1 MGVAGIIRL
10 LNVNSTSQITWVL
23 LFFALMTAQ
32 AVELLPEYV
41 VRAWH
46 FDGEN
51 LDIPTDVTRID
62 RFEIDRSLAN
72 SVPDLLATE
81 ANLFFSTVPG
91 STKVSMRGFGE
102 GSGLCTL
109 ILVDGQPLNPSDMG
123 RINWEQIPLD
133 SIESIEVLRGG
144 HNVLYGDKALS
155 GVIKIETRR
164 TDERRL
170 NIEGRVGSFGTS
182 QASASGGFGGDAW
195 SISGGVFREV
205 SEGYRDNS
213 ANETRSA
220 YLTAGRTFNGSD
232 DLDIRIAFGK
242 SDLTYPGPLIYGD
255 YESNPRASSNLGDHG
270 SENQYATATVR
281 WEGQRDWGSWEV
293 LSGYDHSEI
302 DWTFGA
308 ESYGKNVQDG
318 FSFKPRAR
326 LEIGER
332 LAFIFGNDLLYDQL
346 DFTQYLDEAHT
357 LVHAETALS
366 DRRISPFAFAEYE
379 CTDRLTVSSGTRYE
393 WVRFEVD
400 SLSYDQF
407 QSPPSV
413 LTNRGPRQNSNY
425 KNPPDILPDK
435 SFAELIHQEG
445 MAAEISLNYRQ
456 NENLSLWLGYDR
468 VYRYP
473 VCDERASYQGYDLAE
488 NINQDLD
495 AMEGDNYE
503 LGLKYASG
511 SHEFYTTAFFLLMEN
526 EIIYD
531 SEVSNDDLIPQGL
544 NINLGPVRRTGGD
557 LSYRYTA
564 ADWGFSIRLAY
575 VKTKQQSGV
584 GSGYEVPLVP
594 DFHTAS
600 QIWWEPLTGLRL
612 RWIHRYV
619 GERFA
624 GGDFT
629 NDEQKIDDYH
639 LFDAHVEVDA
649 SANCRLF
656 LKVDNVFDCLYAES
670 AYSGL
675 YYPGDGRSIS
685 LGMKLNF

>member
-1 MGVAGIIRL
+1 MLCGCRSLALVIL
-10 LNVNSTSQITWVL
+10 LSLSAT
-23 LFFALMTAQ
+23 
-32 AVELLPEYV
+32 AVEQLPEFV

-51 LDIPTDVTRID
+51 LGIPADVTQID
-62 RFEIDRSLAN
+62 RVEIDRSLAN

-81 ANLFFSTVPG
+81 ANLFFSTVAG

-102 GSGLCTL
+102 GSGLCAL

-123 RINWEQIPLD
+123 RINWEQVPLD
-133 SIESIEVLRGG
+133 SIESIEVIRGG

-164 TDERRL
+164 TDEKRL
-170 NIEGRVGSFGTS
+170 DIEGRVGSFGSS

-195 SISGGVFREV
+195 SISGGVFGQL
-205 SEGYRDNS
+205 SDGYRDNS
-213 ANETRSA
+213 ASETRNA
-220 YLTAGRTFNGSD
+220 YMAAGRTLNGSD

-255 YESNPRASSNLGDHG
+255 YESNPRASSNLGDQG

-308 ESYGKNVQDG
+308 EPYGKNVQDG

-326 LEIGER
+326 LELGER
-332 LAFIFGNDLLYDQL
+332 LAFIFGNDLLYDRL
-346 DFTQYLDEAHT
+346 DFTQYPDEAHT
-357 LVHAETALS
+357 LVSTEAALS
-366 DRRISPFAFAEYE
+366 ERRISPFALAEYE
-379 CTDRLTVSSGTRYE
+379 WTDRLTVSCGARYE

-400 SLSYDQF
+400 SLSYDQSQF
-407 QSPPSV
+407 QPIIE
-413 LTNRGPRQNSNY
+413 TNRGPRPNYENSS
-425 KNPPDILPDK
+425 DK

-445 MAAEISLNYRQ
+445 MAAEISLNYRL
-456 NENLSLWLGYDR
+456 NESLSLWLGYDR

-473 VCDERASYQGYDLAE
+473 VFDERASYQGVELAE

-511 SHEFYTTAFFLLMEN
+511 SHEFYATAFFLLMEN

-531 SEVSNDDLIPQGL
+531 PTVLNAALIPKGL
-544 NINLGPVRRTGGD
+544 NVNLGPVRRLGGD
-557 LSYRYTA
+557 LAYYYTVN
-564 ADWGFSIRLAY
+564 DWGFSVRVAY
-575 VKTKQQSGV
+575 VKTKQQSGA

-600 QIWWEPLTGLRL
+600 QIWWEPLDWLRL
-612 RWIHRYV
+612 RWVHRYV
-619 GERFA
+619 GERFE

-629 NDEQKIDDYH
+629 NQVQKIDDYH
-639 LFDAHVEVDA
+639 LFDAHVEMDA

-656 LKVDNVFDCLYAES
+656 LKVDNVLDSLYADS
-670 AYSGL
+670 AFYGS

-685 LGMKLNF
+685 LGVKLKF

>member
-1 MGVAGIIRL
+1 MLCGCRSLALV
-10 LNVNSTSQITWVL
+10 T
-23 LFFALMTAQ
+23 LFSLSAP
-32 AVELLPEYV
+32 AVEQLPEFV

-51 LDIPTDVTRID
+51 LGIPADVTRID
-62 RFEIDRSLAN
+62 RVEIDRSLAN

-81 ANLFFSTVPG
+81 ANLFFSTVAG

-102 GSGLCTL
+102 GSGLCSL
-109 ILVDGQPLNPSDMG
+109 ILIDGQPLNPSDMG
-123 RINWEQIPLD
+123 RINWEQVPLD

-155 GVIKIETRR
+155 GVIKIESRR
-164 TDERRL
+164 TDEKRL
-170 NIEGRVGSFGTS
+170 DMEGRVGSFGSS
-182 QASASGGFGGDAW
+182 QASFSGGFGGDAW
-195 SISGGVFREV
+195 SISGGVFRQL
-205 SEGYRDNS
+205 SDGYRDNS
-213 ANETRSA
+213 ASETRNA
-220 YLTAGRTFNGSD
+220 YMTAGRALNGSD
-232 DLDIRIAFGK
+232 DLDIRIALGE
-242 SDLTYPGPLIYGD
+242 SDLTYPGGLIYEA
-255 YESNPRASSNLGDHG
+255 YKSNPRASSNLGDQG

-293 LSGYDHSEI
+293 LSGYDHNEI
-302 DWTFGA
+302 DWTFGTG
-308 ESYGKNVQDG
+308 SYGENVQDG

-326 LEIGER
+326 VEIGER

-346 DFTQYLDEAHT
+346 DFTKYLDEAHT
-357 LVHAETALS
+357 MVPTEAALS
-366 DRRISPFAFAEYE
+366 ERRISPFVLAEYE
-379 CTDRLTVSSGTRYE
+379 WTDRLTVSCGARYE
-393 WVRFEVD
+393 WVRYEVD
-400 SLSYDQF
+400 SVSYDPSQF
-407 QSPPSV
+407 QPIIE
-413 LTNRGPRQNSNY
+413 TNRGPQLNPDY

-456 NENLSLWLGYDR
+456 NDNLSLWLGYDR

-473 VCDERASYQGYDLAE
+473 VFDERASYQGYDLAE

-511 SHEFYTTAFFLLMEN
+511 SHEFYATAFLLLMEN

-531 SEVSNDDLIPQGL
+531 PMVLNAALIPAGL

-575 VKTKQQSGV
+575 AQTKQQSGV
-584 GSGYEVPLVP
+584 GRGYEVPLVP
-594 DFHTAS
+594 DLHTAS

-619 GERFA
+619 GERFE

-629 NDEQKIDDYH
+629 NDKQKIDDYH

-656 LKVDNVFDCLYAES
+656 LKVDNVFDRLYAER
-670 AYSGL
+670 AYSDL

-685 LGMKLNF
+685 LGLKLNF

>member
-1 MGVAGIIRL
+1 
-10 LNVNSTSQITWVL
+10 
-23 LFFALMTAQ
+23 MTAQ

-46 FDGEN
+46 FDAEN
-51 LDIPTDVTRID
+51 LGIPADVTRIG
-62 RFEIDRSLAN
+62 RVEIDRSLAN
-72 SVPDLLATE
+72 SLPDLLATE

-102 GSGLCTL
+102 GSGPCTL
-109 ILVDGQPLNPSDMG
+109 ILIDGQPLNPPDMG

-164 TDERRL
+164 TDEKRL
-170 NIEGRVGSFGTS
+170 DIKGRLGSFGSS
-182 QASASGGFGGDAW
+182 QASVSGGFGGDAW
-195 SISGGVFREV
+195 NISGGVFGQL
-205 SEGYRDNS
+205 SDGYRDNS
-213 ANETRSA
+213 ASETRNA
-220 YLTAGRTFNGSD
+220 YMTAGRTLNGSD

-242 SDLTYPGPLIYGD
+242 SDLTYPSDLIYEA
-255 YESNPRASSNLGDHG
+255 YKSNPRASSNLGDQG

-293 LSGYDHSEI
+293 LSGYDHNEI
-302 DWTFGA
+302 VWTFGA
-308 ESYGKNVQDG
+308 GSYGENVQDG

-326 LEIGER
+326 LELGER
-332 LAFIFGNDLLYDQL
+332 LAFIFGNDLLYDRL
-346 DFTQYLDEAHT
+346 DFTQYPDEAHT
-357 LVHAETALS
+357 LVSTEAALS
-366 DRRISPFAFAEYE
+366 ERRISPFAFAEYD
-379 CTDRLTVSSGTRYE
+379 CTDRLTVSCGARYE

-400 SLSYDQF
+400 SVSYDQSQF
-407 QSPPSV
+407 QPIIE
-413 LTNRGPRQNSNY
+413 TNRGPRTNYENS
-425 KNPPDILPDK
+425 PDK

-456 NENLSLWLGYDR
+456 YENLSFWLGYDR

-511 SHEFYTTAFFLLMEN
+511 SQEFYATAFLLLMKN

-531 SEVSNDDLIPQGL
+531 PVVLNAALVPQGL
-544 NINLGPVRRTGGD
+544 NINLGPVRRTGDD

-564 ADWGFSIRLAY
+564 ADWGFSVRIAY
-575 VKTKQQSGV
+575 LQTEQQSGA

>member
-1 MGVAGIIRL
+1 MGAAVIIRL
-10 LNVNSTSQITWVL
+10 LNVNSTYQITWVL

-46 FDGEN
+46 FESDS
-51 LDIPTDVTRID
+51 LDIPADVTRID
-62 RFEIDRSLAN
+62 RVEIDRSLAN

-91 STKVSMRGFGE
+91 STKVSIRGFGE
-102 GSGLCTL
+102 GSGPCTL
-109 ILVDGQPLNPSDMG
+109 ILIDGQPLNPSDMG

-164 TDERRL
+164 TDEKRL
-170 NIEGRVGSFGTS
+170 DIEGRVGSFGSS

-195 SISGGVFREV
+195 SISGGVFRQQ
-205 SEGYRDNS
+205 SDGYRDNS
-213 ANETRSA
+213 ASETRNT
-220 YLTAGRTFNGSD
+220 YMTAGRTFNGSD

-242 SDLTYPGPLIYGD
+242 SDLTYSGGLIHENYK
-255 YESNPRASSNLGDHG
+255 SNPRASSNLGYQG
-270 SENQYATATVR
+270 SENHYATATAR

-308 ESYGKNVQDG
+308 GSYGKNVQGG

-407 QSPPSV
+407 QSPPIKI
-413 LTNRGPRQNSNY
+413 TNRGPRQNSNY
-425 KNPPDILPDK
+425 KNPPDK
-435 SFAELIHQEG
+435 SFAGLIHQEG

-531 SEVSNDDLIPQGL
+531 SEVSNDDLGSQGL
-544 NINLGPVRRTGGD
+544 NVNLGPVRRFGGD
-557 LSYRYTA
+557 LTYYYTA

-619 GERFA
+619 GERFE

-629 NDEQKIDDYH
+629 NDDQKIDDYN

-656 LKVDNVFDCLYAES
+656 LKVDNVLDCLYAES
-670 AYSGL
+670 ANSGV